1 MKDATITKIETLP
14 INSLTKDPN
23 HPRKESGNL
32 ESLIK
37 SLRHDGLL
45 TPITVVRV
53 AEDKY
58 HVVDGWRRVEAEKA
72 MGMKQI
78 SCFVHENLTD
88 ADAAHKSYVLNTERD
103 QLNEIEIAQHIKKMK
118 DDFGYSFRDLEI
130 MGYGSS
136 ANVSKQVKLLDLPKD
151 VQRQVASGSLTKSH
165 GAELLKLGDL
175 KKMSRMAKRACDH
188 EWSANQLQNAIHRHL
203 TPKEPRKSVGKK
215 DLPAQVVPGVY
226 FKDSKD
232 MSELPDESVG
242 CIFTSPPYFVG
253 MEYEKGYTFEEH
265 LNNIQAVMEECARV
279 TVPGGVIAL
288 NVDDIH
294 NFKGKRGNDKY
305 PHVKLMIHKYQAFLK
320 KHGVVLE
327 DRIVWVKDQTP
338 HSKDMSKAF
347 SADTVHSTY
356 RNIKRHD
363 FVYIFRKKGERV
375 APSEEASLAS
385 ALTKEEW
392 SRYIPSVWT
401 IPAVWK
407 NEGHPTVFPEELAR
421 RVIKMYSFVGERV
434 LDPFLG
440 SGTTIKVA
448 RELEREGIG
457 YEREEELYR
466 GVIESKL
473 EGTLSKEDSEPKETL
488 TEYSERQLEELEES
502 QHVKLDDLLEEDD
515 RDYAALA
522 FGSESDERELELA

>member
-1 MKDATITKIETLP
+1 MRNVTASKQTEIKIEQL
-14 INSLTKDPN
+14 IKDPN

-32 ESLIK
+32 ESLI
-37 SLRHDGLL
+37 SSIRHDGLM
-45 TPITVVRV
+45 TPISAAKVSD
-53 AEDKY
+53 EKY
-58 HVVDGWRRVEAEKA
+58 HVVDGWRRVEAAKA
-72 MGMKQI
+72 MGIKQI

-88 ADAAHKSYVLNTERD
+88 ADSAHKSYVLNTERD
-103 QLNEIEIAQHIKKMK
+103 QLNEIEIALHIKKMK

-136 ANVSKQVKLLDLPKD
+136 ANISKQVKLLDLPKD
-151 VQRQVASGSLTKSH
+151 VQGEIASGSLSKAH
-165 GAELLKLGDL
+165 GTELLKLGDL
-175 KKMSRMAKRACDH
+175 KKMNRMAKRALDH
-188 EWSANQLQNAIHRHL
+188 EWSANQLKTAVKNHL
-203 TPKEPRKSVGKK
+203 APKVPDKFIGKK
-215 DLPAQVVPGVY
+215 ALLGQDIPGVY

-242 CIFTSPPYFVG
+242 CIFTSPPYFLG
-253 MEYEKGYTFEEH
+253 MEYEQGYTFEGH
-265 LNNIQAVMEECARV
+265 LDNIKAVMEECARV

-294 NFKGKRGNDKY
+294 DFKGTRGDDKSA
-305 PHVKLMIHKYQAFLK
+305 HIQLMIHKYQAFLK
-320 KHGVVLE
+320 KCGVRLE
-327 DRIVWVKDQTP
+327 DKIVWVKDQIP
-338 HSKDMSKAF
+338 HSQDMSKAF

-356 RNIKRHD
+356 RHIKRHD

-401 IPAVWK
+401 IPAVRK

-448 RELEREGIG
+448 RELGREGIG
-457 YEREEELYR
+457 YEREEALYR
-466 GVIESKL
+466 ESLNPNWKGL
-473 EGTLSKEDSEPKETL
+473 FQ
-488 TEYSERQLEELEES
+488 ER
-502 QHVKLDDLLEEDD
+502 
-515 RDYAALA
+515 
-522 FGSESDERELELA
+522 F

>member
-1 MKDATITKIETLP
+1 MKNVTASKQAEIKIEQL
-14 INSLTKDPN
+14 IKDPN
-23 HPRKESGNL
+23 HPRLKSGNL
-32 ESLIK
+32 ESLI
-37 SLRHDGLL
+37 SSIRHDGLM
-45 TPITVVRV
+45 TPISAAKVSD
-53 AEDKY
+53 DKY
-58 HVVDGWRRVEAEKA
+58 HVFEGWRRVEALKA
-72 MGMKQI
+72 MGQTEVACI
-78 SCFVHENLTD
+78 VYENLKD
-88 ADAAHKSYVLNTERD
+88 ADTAHKSYVLNMERN

-118 DDFGYSFRDLEI
+118 DDFGYSYRDLEI

-136 ANVSKQVKLLDLPKD
+136 ANISKQVKLLDLPKD
-151 VQRQVASGSLTKSH
+151 VQGKIISGSLSKAH

-175 KKMSRMAKRACDH
+175 KKMTRMAKRAYDH
-188 EWSANQLQNAIHRHL
+188 EWSANQLQNAIRRHL
-203 TPKEPRKSVGKK
+203 TPKEPRKSVDKK
-215 DLPAQVVPGVY
+215 DLPAQVIPGVY
-226 FKDSKD
+226 FKDAKE

-253 MEYEKGYTFEEH
+253 MEYETGYSFEEH
-265 LNNIQAVMEECARV
+265 LENIKAVMEECARV

-294 NFKGKRGNDKY
+294 DFKSKRGNDKSA
-305 PHVKLMIHKYQAFLK
+305 HIQLMIHKYQTFLK
-320 KHGVVLE
+320 KHGVFLE
-327 DRIVWVKDQTP
+327 DKIVWVKDQTP

-347 SADTVHSTY
+347 SADIVHSTY
-356 RNIKRHD
+356 RHIKRHD

-375 APSEEASLAS
+375 APSEEASFAS

-421 RVIKMYSFVGERV
+421 RVIKMYSFFGERV

-448 RELEREGIG
+448 RELGREGIG

-466 GVIESKL
+466 DVIAAKL
-473 EGTLSKEDSEPKETL
+473 EGTLPGEDFEPKETL
-488 TEYSERQLEELEES
+488 TEYAERQRKELEAI
-502 QHVKLDDLLEEDD
+502 QPVKSDDDD
-515 RDYAALA
+515 RDY
-522 FGSESDERELELA
+522 GSLIYGTQSDAREVEHA

>member
-1 MKDATITKIETLP
+1 MKDVTASKQAEIKIEQL
-14 INSLTKDPN
+14 IKDPN
-23 HPRKESGNL
+23 HPRLKSGNL
-32 ESLIK
+32 ESLIA
-37 SLRHDGLL
+37 SIRHDGLM
-45 TPITVVRV
+45 TPISAAKVSD
-53 AEDKY
+53 DKY
-58 HVVDGWRRVEAEKA
+58 HVFEGWRRVEALKA
-72 MGMKQI
+72 MGQTEVACI
-78 SCFVHENLTD
+78 LYENLKD
-88 ADAAHKSYVLNTERD
+88 ADTAHKSFILNTERS
-103 QLNEIEIAQHIKKMK
+103 QLNEIEIALHIKKMK

-151 VQRQVASGSLTKSH
+151 VQGQIASGSLSKAH
-165 GAELLKLGDL
+165 GVELLKLGDL
-175 KKMSRMAKRACDH
+175 KKMSRMAKRAYDH
-188 EWSANQLQNAIHRHL
+188 EWSANQLQNAIRRHL

-215 DLPAQVVPGVY
+215 DLQAQAIPGVY

-232 MSELPDESVG
+232 MSDLPDESVG

-253 MEYEKGYTFEEH
+253 MEYEKGYSFEEH
-265 LNNIQAVMEECARV
+265 LENIKAVMEECARV

-294 NFKGKRGNDKY
+294 NFKGTRGDDKFA
-305 PHVKLMIHKYQAFLK
+305 HVKLMIHKYQAFLK
-320 KHGVVLE
+320 KCGVFLE
-327 DRIVWVKDQTP
+327 DRIVWVKDQNP

-356 RNIKRHD
+356 RHIKRHD

-385 ALTKEEW
+385 VLTKEEW

-407 NEGHPTVFPEELAR
+407 SEGHPTVFPEELAR
-421 RVIKMYSFVGERV
+421 RVIKMYSFVGETV

-448 RELEREGIG
+448 RELGREGIG
-457 YEREEELYR
+457 YEREEALYR
-466 GVIESKL
+466 EVIASKL
-473 EGTLSKEDSEPKETL
+473 EGTLPSEDSEPKETL
-488 TEYSERQLEELEES
+488 TEHSKRVLDELEAIQPVES
-502 QHVKLDDLLEEDD
+502 DDDD
-515 RDYAALA
+515 RDYEALA
-522 FGSESDERELELA
+522 FGIESDAREMAHA

>member
-1 MKDATITKIETLP
+1 MENKEQKLEMIKIETL
-14 INSLTKDPN
+14 IKDPN

-32 ESLIK
+32 ESLIT

-45 TPITVVRV
+45 TPITVVKV

-58 HVVDGWRRVEAEKA
+58 HVVDGWRRVEAAKA
-72 MGMKQI
+72 MGLKQI
-78 SCFVHENLTD
+78 SCFVHENLKD

-118 DDFGYSFRDLEI
+118 DDFAYTYRDLEI
-130 MGYGSS
+130 MGYGSN
-136 ANVSKQVKLLDLPKD
+136 ANISKQVKLLDLPKA
-151 VQRQVASGSLTKSH
+151 VQELIVSGSLSKSH

-175 KKMSRMAKRACDH
+175 KKMTRMAKRACDH
-188 EWSANQLQNAIHRHL
+188 EWSANQLNTAIRNHL
-203 TPKEPRKSVGKK
+203 APKGPRGSVGKK
-215 DLPAQVVPGVY
+215 DLPAQAIPGVY

-265 LNNIQAVMEECARV
+265 LDNIKAVMEECARV

-294 NFKGKRGNDKY
+294 NFKGKRGNDKFS
-305 PHVKLMIHKYQAFLK
+305 HVKLMIHKYQAFLK
-320 KHGVVLE
+320 KYGVFLE
-327 DRIVWVKDQTP
+327 DKIVWVKDQTP

-356 RNIKRHD
+356 RHIKRHD

-375 APSEEASLAS
+375 APSEEASFAS

-407 NEGHPTVFPEELAR
+407 SEGHPTVFPEELAR
-421 RVIKMYSFVGERV
+421 RAIKVYSFVGETV

-448 RELEREGIG
+448 RELGREGIG
-457 YEREEELYR
+457 YEREEALYR
-466 GVIESKL
+466 DVIAAKL
-473 EGTLSKEDSEPKETL
+473 EGTLHSEDSESKETL
-488 TEYSERQLEELEES
+488 TEHSERQREELEAN
-502 QHVKLDDLLEEDD
+502 QPEEPKVEVIMSDGMAEAAAEITENY
-515 RDYAALA
+515 RKERTYA
-522 FGSESDERELELA
+522 